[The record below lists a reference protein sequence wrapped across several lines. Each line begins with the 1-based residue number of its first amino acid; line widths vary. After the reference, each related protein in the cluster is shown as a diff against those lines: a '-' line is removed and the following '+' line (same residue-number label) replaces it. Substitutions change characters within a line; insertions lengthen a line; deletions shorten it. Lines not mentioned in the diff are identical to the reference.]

1 MGAYPA
7 DPETFQRAAVLSSDP
22 MGGAQTPQLM
32 GILNLTPDSFSD
44 GGRYADTD
52 AAVAHG
58 LSMARAGAAII
69 DVGGESTRPGSDRIA
84 ADQQIRRV
92 AEPIRELRRALDDQG
107 FERVAISIDT
117 TLAEVAE
124 AALDAGASMLNDV
137 SAGREDE
144 HMFALAAERD
154 VPIALMH
161 MLGEPG
167 TMQDQP
173 RYEDVVEEVLDFL
186 MQRVESAAA
195 AGVGR
200 DRIWIDP
207 GIGFGK
213 TLEHNLALLGALD
226 RFVATG
232 LPVLLGVSRKRFIAG
247 CCPQV
252 EAVDQA
258 DRRLPGTL
266 AAGLNGARA
275 GVAALRVHDV
285 AAHRQALSVWSAINL
300 GTN

>member
-1 MGAYPA
+1 
-7 DPETFQRAAVLSSDP
+7 
-22 MGGAQTPQLM
+22 M

-44 GGRYADTD
+44 GGRHADTD

-58 LSMARAGAAII
+58 LRMAREGAAII
-69 DVGGESTRPGSDRIA
+69 DVGGESTRPGSERVGSDE
-84 ADQQIRRV
+84 QIRRV
-92 AEPIRELRRALDDQG
+92 FEPIHQLRRVLDGRG
-107 FERVAISIDT
+107 FEYVAISIDT

-144 HMFALAAERD
+144 RMFALAAKHNT
-154 VPIALMH
+154 PIVLMH
-161 MLGEPG
+161 MLGDPG
-167 TMQDQP
+167 TMQVEP
-173 RYEDVVEEVLDFL
+173 RYEAVVSEVLGFL
-186 MQRVESAAA
+186 LQRVEAATA
-195 AGVGR
+195 AGIER
-200 DRIWIDP
+200 DQIWIDP

-232 LPVLLGVSRKRFIAG
+232 FPVLLGVSRKRFIAG

-252 EAVDQA
+252 DGIGLADQ
-258 DRRLPGTL
+258 RLPGTL
-266 AAGLNGARA
+266 AAGLAGARA

-285 AAHRQALSVWSAINL
+285 AAHRQALSVWSAIHP
-300 GTN
+300 GQG